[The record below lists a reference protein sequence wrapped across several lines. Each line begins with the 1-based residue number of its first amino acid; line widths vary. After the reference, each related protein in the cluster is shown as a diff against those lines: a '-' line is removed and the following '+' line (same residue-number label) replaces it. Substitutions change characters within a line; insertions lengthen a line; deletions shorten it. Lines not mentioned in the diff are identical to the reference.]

1 MEQLCYF
8 LSHSGFGN
16 DMKLEMILMFVKIWQ
31 IPFNFLSEQFSN
43 EIAFRIKSGL
53 WASHLLSFVLC
64 NFMTFLS
71 FKVSFWFFDF
81 CDNSEF
87 KFSKLYR
94 KCKFY
99 AILLF
104 LVTKG
109 FTAEKHEKRNKNRE
123 RICSFTLF
131 QGCCID
137 LKRFKIKYL
146 CM

>member
-1 MEQLCYF
+1 
-8 LSHSGFGN
+8 
-16 DMKLEMILMFVKIWQ
+16 MITRNRKRRIVCFVVY
-31 IPFNFLSEQFSN
+31 
-43 EIAFRIKSGL
+43 EIAFRFKSGL

-123 RICSFTLF
+123 RILVLQFFKDVALTWK
-131 QGCCID
+131 D
-137 LKRFKIKYL
+137 LKSNIYVAEAFNNSMIRLNHTAF
-146 CM
+146 C

>member
-16 DMKLEMILMFVKIWQ
+16 DMKLEMILMFVKIS
-31 IPFNFLSEQFSN
+31 FHFLSEQFSN

-123 RICSFTLF
+123 RILVLQF
-131 QGCCID
+131 
-137 LKRFKIKYL
+137 FKDVAL
-146 CM
+146 T

>member
-1 MEQLCYF
+1 M
-8 LSHSGFGN
+8 
-16 DMKLEMILMFVKIWQ
+16 
-31 IPFNFLSEQFSN
+31 QFHDLFFFKKG
-43 EIAFRIKSGL
+43 I
-53 WASHLLSFVLC
+53 
-64 NFMTFLS
+64 
-71 FKVSFWFFDF
+71 KVSFWFFDF

-123 RICSFTLF
+123 RILVLQF
-131 QGCCID
+131 
-137 LKRFKIKYL
+137 FKDVAL
-146 CM
+146 T

>member
-16 DMKLEMILMFVKIWQ
+16 DMKLEMILMFVKIS
-31 IPFNFLSEQFSN
+31 FHFLSEQFSN
-43 EIAFRIKSGL
+43 EIAFIIKSGL

-123 RICSFTLF
+123 RILVLQF
-131 QGCCID
+131 
-137 LKRFKIKYL
+137 FKDVAL
-146 CM
+146 T